1 MQLSTLTSQITGASY
16 LVPKG
21 TVFGSYSGNPKTDGF
36 FRSLHKVHN
45 MSPFGRKTLALS
57 KSYAKDL
64 LKDGTVEVDTYCRVR
79 RGRLYIEFKSQRG
92 GLAD

>member
-1 MQLSTLTSQITGASY
+1 
-16 LVPKG
+16 
-21 TVFGSYSGNPKTDGF
+21 
-36 FRSLHKVHN
+36 